1 MLAFLIAL
9 LALPR
14 GAAAEDRIAGAR
26 PTDRS
31 EPGAAAV
38 KRLTDR
44 IRPIQQRLEEDER
57 LRAAERVVGLGMA
70 AVGVLRGQATLS
82 SVGTQALRL
91 GLNRE
96 FAAFRERSGFVVE
109 PSFNSH
115 GFSITFRKN
124 LD

>member
-1 MLAFLIAL
+1 VL
-9 LALPR
+9 
-14 GAAAEDRIAGAR
+14 AAALVTVFAVAPSPVRAEERQ
-26 PTDRS
+26 TDNK
-31 EPGAAAV
+31 ATAV
-38 KRLTDR
+38 QRVAER
-44 IRPIQQRLEEDER
+44 IRPIQIRLREDER

-91 GLNRE
+91 GLNHE